1 MFELEAKGQ
10 EEGTHEL
17 KKRLAVTKQLM
28 IGRFMLKI
36 DGDGPVCAGLFGRF
50 VHVSPPGHRVASADQ
65 TRWGQHFE
73 ISR

>member
-1 MFELEAKGQ
+1 MTSRLMFELEAKGQ

-36 DGDGPVCAGLFGRF
+36 DGDGPVCASLFGCSLLLDSGVVEF
-50 VHVSPPGHRVASADQ
+50 EDGVH
-65 TRWGQHFE
+65 W
-73 ISR
+73 